1 MGLPVSR
8 TRTRRLL
15 VTLSEAEHAGIKAN
29 ATRFG
34 MSMSMYLRKIG
45 LGFEPKSKWDAEI
58 ARDLIRV
65 RGDLGKVGGLLKL
78 WVMER
83 PDQGLS
89 ADDVTTLADQLCT
102 VVEEIRQ
109 KVRAL

>member
-1 MGLPVSR
+1 MSR
-8 TRTRRLL
+8 ARTRRLL
-15 VTLSEAEHAGIKAN
+15 VTLSEAEHADIKAN
-29 ATRFG
+29 ATRVG

-45 LGFEPKSKWDAEI
+45 LGFEPKSQLDAEI

-83 PDQGLS
+83 PDEGLS
-89 ADDVTTLADQLCT
+89 VDGVSTLADQLSA
-102 VVEEIRQ
+102 VAEEIRQ